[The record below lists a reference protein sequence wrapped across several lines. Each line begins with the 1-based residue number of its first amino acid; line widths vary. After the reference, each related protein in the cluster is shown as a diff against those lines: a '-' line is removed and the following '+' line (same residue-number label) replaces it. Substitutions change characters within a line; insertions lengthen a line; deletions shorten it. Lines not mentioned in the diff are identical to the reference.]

1 MDDSY
6 EIGHRFIVVVPDKT
20 AEAMHEDQIEKEITE
35 ENFVTKLANSVFS
48 FYGEHFA
55 ITLGKQAVE
64 IIKTIMDA
72 LDKGADLTTLS
83 YSESKKLNLIFSP
96 GHPRENVVYAQ
107 HPANPLVYYTASSF
121 HRQAFEHKFAE
132 VITLLSSLGAN
143 EIKVEHVSGWDQDF
157 SAGLGIT
164 TPSQDSASAGVRKNC
179 SESSAVL
186 FDAKLT
192 GHDAPSVPG
201 DLTWY
206 PHESLWQAVAIARV
220 NNGLKNFNLSLTYS
234 DDYGLNA
241 GFKATLKGTGLD
253 LGGKFEEHQSTVW
266 KITGN
271 FGPENS
277 HGGASV

>member
-6 EIGHRFIVVVPDKT
+6 EIGHRLIVVVPDKT
-20 AEAMHEDQIEKEITE
+20 AEAMREAQAASEASDESFAAKIAK
-35 ENFVTKLANSVFS
+35 SVFS
-48 FYGEHFA
+48 FYTEPFA
-55 ITLGKQAVE
+55 ITLGKQAIE
-64 IIKTIMDA
+64 LIKTIMDA

-83 YSESKKLNLIFSP
+83 YSESKSLKLEFPP

-157 SAGLGIT
+157 SASLGISAPT
-164 TPSQDSASAGVRKNC
+164 QDSASAGVGKKGA
-179 SESSAVL
+179 EKSSVL
-186 FDAKLT
+186 FEAKLT
-192 GHDAPSVPG
+192 GHDSPSIPEN
-201 DLTWY
+201 LTWY
-206 PHESLWQAVAIARV
+206 PHESLWQAVATARV

-241 GFKATLKGTGLD
+241 SFKATVKGTGLD
-253 LGGKFEEHQSTVW
+253 LGGKFEEHQATVW
-266 KITGN
+266 KITGT
-271 FGPENS
+271 FGP
-277 HGGASV
+277 ASIQGVADV

>member
-6 EIGHRFIVVVPDKT
+6 EIGHRLIVVVPDKT
-20 AEAMHEDQIEKEITE
+20 AEAMREAQMAQVAPE
-35 ENFVTKLANSVFS
+35 ESFVNKIANSVFS
-48 FYGEHFA
+48 FYGEPFA

-64 IIKTIMDA
+64 LIKTIMEA

-83 YSESKKLNLIFSP
+83 YSESKKMNLIFPP

-107 HPANPLVYYTASSF
+107 HPANPLMYYTASSF

-143 EIKVEHVSGWDQDF
+143 EIKVEHVSGWDQEF
-157 SAGLGIT
+157 SAGLGVT
-164 TPSQDSASAGVRKNC
+164 TPTGDSASVGVSKKGAENT
-179 SESSAVL
+179 AII

-192 GHDAPSVPG
+192 GHDAPSIPEN
-201 DLTWY
+201 LTWY
-206 PHESLWQAVAIARV
+206 PHEALWQTVATARV

-241 GFKATLKGTGLD
+241 GFKATIKGTGLD

-266 KITGN
+266 KITGT
-271 FGPENS
+271 FGPANLQ
-277 HGGASV
+277 

>member
-6 EIGHRFIVVVPDKT
+6 EIGHRLIVVVPDKT
-20 AEAMHEDQIEKEITE
+20 AEAMREAQMEQEIPEDSFAKKIAK
-35 ENFVTKLANSVFS
+35 SVFS
-48 FYGEHFA
+48 FYGEPFA
-55 ITLGKQAVE
+55 ITLGKQALE
-64 IIKTIMDA
+64 LIKTIMEA

-83 YSESKKLNLIFSP
+83 YSESKNLKLIFPP

-143 EIKVEHVSGWDQDF
+143 EIKVEHVSGWGQDF
-157 SAGLGIT
+157 SAGLDIA
-164 TPSQDSASAGVRKNC
+164 TPTQDSASVGVGKNGT
-179 SESSAVL
+179 ETSAVL

-192 GHDAPSVPG
+192 GHDTPSIPEN
-201 DLTWY
+201 LTWY
-206 PHESLWQAVAIARV
+206 PHEALWQAVATARV

-234 DDYGLNA
+234 DDYGVNA
-241 GFKATLKGTGLD
+241 GFKTTIKGTGLD

-266 KITGN
+266 KITGT
-271 FGPENS
+271 FGP
-277 HGGASV
+277 ASSQRIVDA

>member
-6 EIGHRFIVVVPDKT
+6 EIGHRLIVVVPDKT
-20 AEAMHEDQIEKEITE
+20 AEAMREAQAAPTAPE
-35 ENFVTKLANSVFS
+35 ESFATKIAKSVFS
-48 FYGEHFA
+48 MYTEPFA
-55 ITLGKQAVE
+55 ISLGKQAVE
-64 IIKTIMDA
+64 LIKTIMEA

-83 YSESKKLNLIFSP
+83 YSETKKLKLIFPP

-143 EIKVEHVSGWDQDF
+143 EIKVEHVCGWDQDF
-157 SAGLGIT
+157 SASLGIT
-164 TPSQDSASAGVRKNC
+164 VPTQDAVSLGAGKKGVEH
-179 SESSAVL
+179 STVL
-186 FDAKLT
+186 FDAKLE
-192 GHDAPSVPG
+192 GHDSPSIPEN
-201 DLTWY
+201 LTWY
-206 PHESLWQAVAIARV
+206 PHEALWQAVATARV

-241 GFKATLKGTGLD
+241 GFKATIKGTGLD

-266 KITGN
+266 KITGT
-271 FGPENS
+271 FGPAS
-277 HGGASV
+277 LQQGADA

>member
-6 EIGHRFIVVVPDKT
+6 EIGHRLIVVVPDKT
-20 AEAMHEDQIEKEITE
+20 AEAMREAQMAQVAPED
-35 ENFVTKLANSVFS
+35 NFVKKIANSVFS
-48 FYGEHFA
+48 FYGEPFA
-55 ITLGKQAVE
+55 ITLGKQAVGL
-64 IIKTIMDA
+64 IKTIMEA

-83 YSESKKLNLIFSP
+83 YSEAKKMNLVFSP

-107 HPANPLVYYTASSF
+107 HTANPLMYYTASSF

-143 EIKVEHVSGWDQDF
+143 EIKVEHVSGWNQEF

-164 TPSQDSASAGVRKNC
+164 TQTEDSASLGVGKN
-179 SESSAVL
+179 ETENSAII

-192 GHDAPSVPG
+192 GHDTPSIPE

-206 PHESLWQAVAIARV
+206 PHEALWQTVAIARV

-241 GFKATLKGTGLD
+241 GFKSTIKGTGLD

-266 KITGN
+266 KITGT
-271 FGPENS
+271 FGPGDS
-277 HGGASV
+277 Q

>member
-6 EIGHRFIVVVPDKT
+6 EIGHRLIVVVPDKT
-20 AEAMHEDQIEKEITE
+20 AEAMREAQMAQVAPEDS
-35 ENFVTKLANSVFS
+35 FVKKIATSVFS
-48 FYGEHFA
+48 FYGEPFA

-64 IIKTIMDA
+64 LIKTIMEA

-83 YSESKKLNLIFSP
+83 YSESKKMNLIFPP
-96 GHPRENVVYAQ
+96 GHPRENIVYAQ
-107 HPANPLVYYTASSF
+107 HPANPLMYYTASSF

-143 EIKVEHVSGWDQDF
+143 EIKVEHVSGWSQDF
-157 SAGLGIT
+157 SAGIGVT
-164 TPSQDSASAGVRKNC
+164 TPTEDSASVGVDKNAGEN
-179 SESSAVL
+179 SAII

-192 GHDAPSVPG
+192 GHDAPSIPEN
-201 DLTWY
+201 LTWY
-206 PHESLWQAVAIARV
+206 PYEALWQAVATARV

-241 GFKATLKGTGLD
+241 GFKATIKGTGLD

-266 KITGN
+266 KITGT
-271 FGPENS
+271 FGPAGS
-277 HGGASV
+277 Q

>member
-6 EIGHRFIVVVPDKT
+6 EIGHRLIVVVPDKT
-20 AEAMHEDQIEKEITE
+20 AEAMLAAQTTPETPE
-35 ENFVTKLANSVFS
+35 EKLAEKIVSAVFS
-48 FYGEHFA
+48 FYSQQFA
-55 ITLGKQAVE
+55 VTLAKQALAV
-64 IIKTIMDA
+64 IKTIMDA
-72 LDKGADLTTLS
+72 REKGADLITLS
-83 YSESKKLNLIFSP
+83 YSDSKKLKLIFPP

-157 SAGLGIT
+157 SAGISVT
-164 TPSQDSASAGVRKNC
+164 APSQDSASLGVGKK
-179 SESSAVL
+179 EGEKSAVL
-186 FDAKLT
+186 FDAKLQ
-192 GHDAPSVPG
+192 GHDAPVIPA

-206 PHESLWQAVAIARV
+206 PHESLWQAVANARV
-220 NNGLKNFNLSLTYS
+220 SNGLKNFNLSLTYS

-241 GFKATLKGTGLD
+241 GFKATIKGTGLD

-266 KITGN
+266 KITGT
-271 FGPENS
+271 FGPS
-277 HGGASV
+277 SPSAA

>member
-6 EIGHRFIVVVPDKT
+6 EIGHRFIVVVSDKT
-20 AEAMHEDQIEKEITE
+20 AEAMREAQMAKELPE
-35 ENFVTKLANSVFS
+35 ENFVTKLASSVFS

-64 IIKTIMDA
+64 IIRTIMDA

-83 YSESKKLNLIFSP
+83 YSESKKLDLIFSP

-164 TPSQDSASAGVRKNC
+164 TPNQ
-179 SESSAVL
+179 VL

-192 GHDAPSVPG
+192 GHDSPSVPG

-271 FGPENS
+271 FGPGNS
-277 HGGASV
+277 HGGVSA

>member
-6 EIGHRFIVVVPDKT
+6 EIGHRLIVVVPDKT
-20 AEAMHEDQIEKEITE
+20 AEAMREVQMAQVAPE
-35 ENFVTKLANSVFS
+35 ENFVKKIANSVFS
-48 FYGEHFA
+48 FYGEPFA

-64 IIKTIMDA
+64 LIKTIMDA

-83 YSESKKLNLIFSP
+83 YSESKKMNLIFPP

-107 HPANPLVYYTASSF
+107 HPANHLMYYTASSF

-132 VITLLSSLGAN
+132 VIKLLSSLGAN
-143 EIKVEHVSGWDQDF
+143 EIKVEHVSGWDQEF
-157 SAGLGIT
+157 SAGLGVT
-164 TPSQDSASAGVRKNC
+164 TPAGDSASIGVGKNGAEN
-179 SESSAVL
+179 STII

-192 GHDAPSVPG
+192 GHNDPSIPEN
-201 DLTWY
+201 LTWY
-206 PHESLWQAVAIARV
+206 PHEALWQTVATARV

-241 GFKATLKGTGLD
+241 GFKATIKGTGLD

-266 KITGN
+266 KITGT
-271 FGPENS
+271 FGPEKLQ
-277 HGGASV
+277 